1 MADPADFSFEP
12 RRYLDSVNE
21 IRHYHRVGA
30 EECHYNGYLLS
41 GARLIQYVSDANAE
55 LNIRSDGVGGLFAS
69 IKSADF
75 LESVYAGEVLEIIVR
90 RVHTGNRSRH
100 HQFEIYKHILKRFD
114 KGRSAAEP
122 LDPPVLVARG
132 STVSVIPKTPA
143 T

>member
-1 MADPADFSFEP
+1 MPNTVESKFEP
-12 RRYLDSVNE
+12 RRHPDAPDE

-69 IKSADF
+69 IKTADF

-90 RVHTGNRSRH
+90 RVHKGNRSRH
-100 HQFEIYKHILKRFD
+100 HEFEIYKHVVKRFD
-114 KGRSAAEP
+114 IGRSAAEP
-122 LDPPVLVARG
+122 LDPPLLVARG
-132 STVSVIPKTPA
+132 STISVIPKTSEA
-143 T
+143 